1 MMDLVIYT
9 TQQFIF
15 DDPFE
20 TLASL
25 SLSLAQKKKH
35 INTTLEALVVFT
47 RDGELQQ
54 FSVYELANQI
64 RIILGLPKR
73 HHNSLILIFKS
84 VIGAALNYTR
94 HGQVLPT
101 LRELI
106 GTSNPRHGSHFHKFY
121 DDGE

>member
-1 MMDLVIYT
+1 MILLKPLPHY
-9 TQQFIF
+9 
-15 DDPFE
+15 PY
-20 TLASL
+20 LWH
-25 SLSLAQKKKH
+25 KKKH

-54 FSVYELANQI
+54 FSIYELADQI